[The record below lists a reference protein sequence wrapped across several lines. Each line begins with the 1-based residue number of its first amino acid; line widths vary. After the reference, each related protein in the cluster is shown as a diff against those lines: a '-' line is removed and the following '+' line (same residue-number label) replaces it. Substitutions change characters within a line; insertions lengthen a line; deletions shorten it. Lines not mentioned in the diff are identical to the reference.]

1 MGYTCVWVLVD
12 GGRVTVSVGGFSVTR
27 KTSWGGV
34 GLREGWTV
42 VISWNVVTAAPVFV
56 LLPPFHRISLSRC
69 ISRSLCHLSSHLVIS
84 TVTVTEYWITVMR
97 MCSSSSSVSCEI
109 TSSKKT
115 SDLLKLTSPTES
127 EPSRMNVTSLA
138 GELEGDNVVMED
150 SPEGAV
156 VVGMLGRCCVGLGSR
171 RGATVVVVVPLR
183 TSAGVVFGVGG
194 FGTSGSIPKVQR

>member
-34 GLREGWTV
+34 GPREGWTV
-42 VISWNVVTAAPVFV
+42 VISWNVVTAAPVLV

-69 ISRSLCHLSSHLVIS
+69 MSRFLCHLSSHLVIS

-97 MCSSSSSVSCEI
+97 MCSSSSVSCEI
-109 TSSKKT
+109 TSSRKR
-115 SDLLKLTSPTES
+115 SDLLKLASPTES

-138 GELEGDNVVMED
+138 GELEDDIVVMAD

-156 VVGMLGRCCVGLGSR
+156 VVGMLRRCCVGLGSR
-171 RGATVVVVVPLR
+171 RGAMVVVVVPLR
-183 TSAGVVFGVGG
+183 TSARVVFGVGG